1 MHDSSDGQVQNAFQ
15 VRNFFYTQPRQRTAF
30 PQAKNFR
37 SNIIPDPDE
46 PGGLV
51 LHRASRRAGI
61 KSKMKCSFMKTCFQ
75 GHGVA
80 KMQAIGGKCNT
91 WILSGSPLN
100 LPLRHEGTKFYF
112 FILRMPHEDLPTRDA
127 LTTLRQLR
135 QTQFGRQALSFLFFC
150 SFAFL
155 KFSSCLCAFVAK
167 RGQSYFL

>member
-127 LTTLRQLR
+127 SA
-135 QTQFGRQALSFLFFC
+135 GRHLVFYFFALSHFLN
-150 SFAFL
+150 FL
-155 KFSSCLCAFVAK
+155 RVFVPSWPKEGKAIFYD
-167 RGQSYFL
+167 GFLY